1 MILLA
6 LLLVLI
12 AVPIAELVVVVK
24 VEQAIGLLPTV
35 ALLVADA
42 AVGAAIMRAQG
53 RAAWRRFTEAL
64 GTGRVPAREVLDGAL
79 VIFGGALLIAPGFLT
94 DVIGAMLLLPPGRAL
109 IRRALARRVGSRLV
123 RSLGGLGARRRR
135 SGNPAGAPY
144 DIEGAAVEV
153 HPSDLTR

>member
-53 RAAWRRFTEAL
+53 RAAWRRFTECS
-64 GTGRVPAREVLDGAL
+64 T
-79 VIFGGALLIAPGFLT
+79 APW
-94 DVIGAMLLLPPGRAL
+94 
-109 IRRALARRVGSRLV
+109 
-123 RSLGGLGARRRR
+123 
-135 SGNPAGAPY
+135 
-144 DIEGAAVEV
+144 
-153 HPSDLTR
+153 